1 MNPQIDSFEAINRL
15 VGRFTEA
22 WNHHE
27 TERAATLFAA
37 DYEGFDI
44 SEAAPRRGQQGAR
57 EWMQRYFRAFPDMQ
71 FKHGQTV
78 VQGNRAAIAWIAQG
92 THQGYLLNIP
102 PTGRTFTVR
111 GVSFLTIVNNQI
123 QRGEYIWD
131 LAGLLRC
138 IRLLPELRENDSN
151 RS

>member
-1 MNPQIDSFEAINRL
+1 MNTPIDSVDAINKL

-27 TERAATLFAA
+27 AEGAAALFAA

-44 SEAAPRRGQQGAR
+44 SESAPRRGQQGAR
-57 EWMQRYFRAFPDMQ
+57 QWMQRYFRAFPDMQ
-71 FKHGQTV
+71 FKDGQTV
-78 VQGNRAAIAWIAQG
+78 VQGNRAAILWTAQG

-102 PTGRTFTVR
+102 PTGRTFAVR
-111 GVSFLTIVNNQI
+111 GVSFLTIANNQI

-131 LAGLLRC
+131 LAELLRC
-138 IRLLPELRENDSN
+138 IRLLPELHENDSGQ
-151 RS
+151 S

>member
-1 MNPQIDSFEAINRL
+1 MNTQIDSFEAITKL
-15 VGRFTEA
+15 VGQFTEA

-27 TERAATLFAA
+27 AERATALFSE

-57 EWMQRYFRAFPDMQ
+57 QWMQRYFRAFPDMQ
-71 FKHGQTV
+71 FKDGQTV
-78 VQGNRAAIAWIAQG
+78 VQGNRAAILWTAKG

-102 PTGRTFTVR
+102 PTGRTFAVR
-111 GVSFLTIVNNQI
+111 GVSFLTIANNQI

-131 LAGLLRC
+131 LAELLRC
-138 IRLLPELRENDSN
+138 IRLLPELHENDSAN
-151 RS
+151 G

>member
-1 MNPQIDSFEAINRL
+1 MNIRINSVEEINKL
-15 VGRFTEA
+15 VDHFTEA

-27 TERAATLFAA
+27 AERASALFAA

-44 SEAAPRRGQQGAR
+44 SEASPRRGQQGAQQ
-57 EWMQRYFRAFPDMQ
+57 WMQRYFRAFPDMQ
-71 FKHGQTV
+71 FTGGQTV
-78 VQGNRAAIAWIAQG
+78 VQGNRAAILWTAQG

-111 GVSFLTIVNNQI
+111 GVSFLTIANNQI

-131 LAGLLRC
+131 LAELLRC
-138 IRLLPELRENDSN
+138 IRLLPELHEKDSDQ
-151 RS
+151 R